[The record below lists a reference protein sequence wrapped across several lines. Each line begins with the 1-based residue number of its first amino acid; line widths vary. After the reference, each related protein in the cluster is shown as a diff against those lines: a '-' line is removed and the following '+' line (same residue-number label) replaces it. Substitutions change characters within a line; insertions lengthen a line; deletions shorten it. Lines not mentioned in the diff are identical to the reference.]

1 MKNLEKIIKDAKS
14 SNKYKEGVKEVRSN
28 VKGSK
33 LIIVSNSL
41 RNTDKQFIEKT
52 CKEFKVPLY
61 YYTDTSIKLGRLF
74 NKPYRISTVAL
85 KSVEDEDVNA
95 LLNTQYFQ
103 TFFNFFHT
111 RI

>member
-1 MKNLEKIIKDAKS
+1 MNKMKNLEKIIKEAKS

-28 VKGSK
+28 IKGSK
-33 LIIVSNSL
+33 LIIISKSL

-52 CKEFKVPLY
+52 CEELKVPLY
-61 YYTDTSIKLGRLF
+61 YYTDNSIKLGRLF

-95 LLNTQYFQ
+95 LLEK
-103 TFFNFFHT
+103 H
-111 RI
+111 

>member
-41 RNTDKQFIEKT
+41 GYTDKQFLEKT
-52 CKEFKVPLY
+52 CKELKVPLY
-61 YYTDTSIKLGRLF
+61 FYTDNSIKLGRLF
-74 NKPYRISTVAL
+74 NRPYRISAVAL
-85 KSVEDEDVNA
+85 KSVADEDVSA
-95 LLNTQYFQ
+95 LLDT
-103 TFFNFFHT
+103 H
-111 RI
+111 

>member
-41 RNTDKQFIEKT
+41 RNTDKQFLEKT
-52 CKEFKVPLY
+52 CKELKVPLY
-61 YYTDTSIKLGRLF
+61 FYTENSIKLGRLF
-74 NKPYRISTVAL
+74 NRPYRISAVAL
-85 KSVEDEDVNA
+85 KSVADEDISA
-95 LLNTQYFQ
+95 LLDT
-103 TFFNFFHT
+103 H
-111 RI
+111 

>member
-41 RNTDKQFIEKT
+41 RNTDKQFLEKT
-52 CKEFKVPLY
+52 CKELKVPLY
-61 YYTDTSIKLGRLF
+61 FYTDNSIKLGRLF
-74 NKPYRISTVAL
+74 SRPYRISAVAL
-85 KSVEDEDVNA
+85 KSVADEDVRS
-95 LLNTQYFQ
+95 LLDT
-103 TFFNFFHT
+103 H
-111 RI
+111 